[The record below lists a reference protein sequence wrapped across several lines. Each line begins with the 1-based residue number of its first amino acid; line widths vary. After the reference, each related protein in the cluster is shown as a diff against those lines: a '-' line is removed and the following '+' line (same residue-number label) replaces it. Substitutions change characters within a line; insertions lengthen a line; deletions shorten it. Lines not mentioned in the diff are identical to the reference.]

1 MAASTQNFSAGART
15 REDAAPSGWTTF
27 AAIMLLVS
35 GSFNICWGL
44 AAVLNDQVLAVGGHG
59 VMVLDFTTW
68 GWVQLVIG
76 AIMLIVAWGLFA
88 TSGWAR
94 WIAVGIAALNMVV
107 QVTAFTA
114 FPLWALTVIAL
125 DAIVIYQL
133 TAHYT
138 DLD

>member
-1 MAASTQNFSAGART
+1 MAATENFSATPRS
-15 REDAAPSGWTTF
+15 RVDAAPSGWTTF
-27 AAIMLLVS
+27 AAIMLLFS
-35 GSFNICWGL
+35 GSFNVCWGL

-68 GWVQLVIG
+68 GWVQLAIG

-88 TSGWAR
+88 AAGWAR
-94 WIAVGIAALNMVV
+94 WLAVGIAAPNMVV
-107 QVTAFTA
+107 QVAAFTA

-125 DAIVIYQL
+125 DAVVIYQL

>member
-1 MAASTQNFSAGART
+1 MTATQNLSGSPPPRA
-15 REDAAPSGWTTF
+15 DAAPSGWTTF

-35 GSFNICWGL
+35 GAFNVCWGL
-44 AAVLNDQVLAVGGHG
+44 AAVLNDQVLTVGGHG

-68 GWVQLVIG
+68 GWVQLGLG

-88 TSGWAR
+88 TAGWAR
-94 WIAVGIAALNMVV
+94 WLAVGIAALNMVV